1 MGSMEDFLNHD
12 GKEYRHSVRS
22 TLVETVSINY
32 EDFNESFLTCSTCLC
47 MFDAGEHCPKLLPC
61 SHTVC
66 IQCLQ
71 RIVATDAREL
81 GFRCPICREL
91 IRIPAGGV
99 VAIPPSFLVN
109 QLIDLMAKQI
119 REVIPNCSTHENQE
133 LMLCET
139 CDSVFCTL
147 CTGGSHVPEEEEGN
161 NNQSSTADH
170 TVIPLSIARKRMS
183 EIVIYKANECSS
195 KLNAA
200 DTVVNEEID
209 RLEHLADAAFNSVNR
224 LFEELGDVM
233 EKKRIE
239 VIGEVRRRKDEKKQ
253 VLEQQLKQIE
263 AEKSDVQTNVTT
275 IKHQV
280 DVKNV
285 TTKISELNSKIEAI
299 SQLSE
304 PRENS
309 YIEFH
314 RIGDKSFEASV
325 NRLLKD
331 IGRIKTSKTFPS
343 LCRATMET
351 AICNLETIAVIQTL
365 DFHGNIQDSGG
376 DPITAEVITDKGSS
390 IETEITD
397 LENGSYEVRF
407 TPGSIGTYCLKVF
420 IFARPIKDCPLFFEV
435 TRHNSPILSFGS
447 HGSENPGFIQPCS
460 IAVDRNDFLYIVDTG
475 NSRIKVL
482 TSNFDFSHH
491 ITNEHLEGRSVT
503 GVCLGTSKDSLVT
516 VNWRTKMVSEMSLE
530 GKQIGAFTHKELV
543 EPIAVA
549 INPDGDF
556 VVADNGVGVLV
567 FEPCG
572 KLIRKIGKKGAEKG
586 EFRELFS
593 VCVSQQGEII
603 VADTRI
609 VVFDKN
615 GKFIREF
622 GWKTPKEGSRG
633 RYQGLAMDNNG
644 LLLAVRSDKAGSY
657 IQVFNYQEGTLHS
670 VIDSHG
676 SKLKRPTGIS
686 VSPSGDRHAYL
697 VDIGNE
703 CVRKF
708 RYK

>member
-1 MGSMEDFLNHD
+1 
-12 GKEYRHSVRS
+12 
-22 TLVETVSINY
+22 
-32 EDFNESFLTCSTCLC
+32 
-47 MFDAGEHCPKLLPC
+47 
-61 SHTVC
+61 
-66 IQCLQ
+66 
-71 RIVATDAREL
+71 
-81 GFRCPICREL
+81 
-91 IRIPAGGV
+91 
-99 VAIPPSFLVN
+99 
-109 QLIDLMAKQI
+109 
-119 REVIPNCSTHENQE
+119 
-133 LMLCET
+133 
-139 CDSVFCTL
+139 
-147 CTGGSHVPEEEEGN
+147 VPEEEEGN
-161 NNQSSTADH
+161 NNIQSSTADH

-200 DTVVNEEID
+200 DSIVNEEID

-239 VIGEVRRRKDEKKQ
+239 VIADVRRRKDEKKH
-253 VLEQQLKQIE
+253 VLEQQLKEIE
-263 AEKSDVQTNVTT
+263 AEKSDVQTNITT

-285 TTKISELNSKIEAI
+285 TTRIGELNSKLEAI
-299 SQLSE
+299 SQLTE

-314 RIGDKSFEASV
+314 RIGDKSFETSV
-325 NRLLKD
+325 NHLLKD
-331 IGRIKTSKTFPS
+331 VGRIKTSKTFPS

-351 AICNLETIAVIQTL
+351 AICNLETITVIQTL
-365 DFHGNIQDSGG
+365 DFHGNIQDLGG

-390 IETEITD
+390 IETEIID
-397 LENGSYEVRF
+397 LDNGCYEVRF
-407 TPGSIGTYCLKVF
+407 TPNSVGTYCLKVF
-420 IFARPIKDCPLFFEV
+420 IFARPIKDCPLFFDV
-435 TRHNSPILSFGS
+435 TRHNSPILSFGC
-447 HGSENPGFIQPCS
+447 HGFDDLGFIQPCS
-460 IAVDRNDFLYIVDTG
+460 IVVDRNDVLYVVDTG

-503 GVCLGTSKDSLVT
+503 GVCLGFSKDSLVT
-516 VNWRTKMVSEMSLE
+516 VNWRTKMVAEMSLE
-530 GKQIGAFTHKELV
+530 GKQIGAFTHKEMI

-549 INPDGDF
+549 VNPEGDII
-556 VVADNGVGVLV
+556 VADNGVGILV

-572 KLIRKIGKKGAEKG
+572 KLIRKIGKKGTEKG
-586 EFRELFS
+586 QFRELFS

-615 GKFIREF
+615 GNFVREF

-633 RYQGLAMDNNG
+633 RYQGLAMDKNG

-657 IQVFNYQEGTLHS
+657 IQVFNYNDGTLHS

-686 VSPSGDRHAYL
+686 VSPNGDRHAYL